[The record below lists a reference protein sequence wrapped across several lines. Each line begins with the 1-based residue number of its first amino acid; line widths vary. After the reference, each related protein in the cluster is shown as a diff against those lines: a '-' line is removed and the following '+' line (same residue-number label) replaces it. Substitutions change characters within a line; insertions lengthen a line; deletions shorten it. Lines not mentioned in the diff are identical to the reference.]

1 MTMFGT
7 QTLIKYLS
15 FLVVTFALAACGGGG
30 GSKSKTNSSQ
40 SLTSTPATISS
51 ANSSSSSNSSSSLAS
66 LAPTADILFPPQ
78 NAFTEGSSI
87 LVRGTASDADGSIT
101 SVSVNGVK
109 ATSTDAFATWSVK
122 LPTQVGTHSLDVIVT
137 DNTGVTN
144 QTLIQHKIIHQ
155 AAQIRQPSKMAL
167 DKKNNRALVL
177 DRSYNRF
184 LSASIIAVDLT
195 TGNQTTFSD
204 NLNSEIKLMRP
215 TSITVDEAGNRALIL
230 DTNEIII
237 IDLTTGERT
246 LVKPG
251 KLPGSTEELIIQQIA
266 FDNINSKLWAATS
279 SGNIIN
285 VDLLTGIPT
294 SLDDAVTNNTAI
306 EIPYIESMQ
315 IDPVNQRLLVASTG
329 QDYIGL
335 IGIDINT
342 GDRTII
348 SNQDKPNAVNMFD
361 FASEVGIALDSTNNR
376 IFAVD
381 SHQQIIYEIN
391 SLTGART
398 LLKTPQSS
406 DQFEITEPI
415 DIFLDAD
422 RGRLIVL
429 DDEINSLISI
439 SLDTK
444 ITSLITEVHTNK
456 PNHSLYESRA
466 LTYDFQSDK
475 IFAANY
481 FSILAVDAGA
491 GDRANLIKRST
502 DGSRTHQGL
511 AYDPTKNILYYEEGY
526 RVIEAVDLNSNNR
539 YIVTKAGIPDFT
551 NVPVGYSAIELD
563 ESKSRLIVADSVTAA
578 IYSIDL
584 ATGKRS
590 IISDNASPNPN
601 NPMRYPLGM
610 DLDLVNNRL
619 FVADFS
625 SRAIYQID
633 LNSGTRQLLSG
644 SSIPNTD
651 NALVNPRAVAYDSIN
666 NRLIVTDSGLR
677 ALVQVDI
684 ATGQRSIISSNLI
697 PNSINGFSTPTGIQL
712 DPEKNIAYVADRGRS
727 KVLSVNLSTGERTD
741 LFSVDSPEQFV
752 IDTKNNR
759 AIITSGSY
767 GMYIYDFSK
776 QKLSEYEVNP
786 EFDSFTNLDFDS
798 LNNRII
804 AVDEDEQ
811 YFAID
816 KSDSSIT
823 PLYSVHNADSP
834 QDIVVDSHNQKLFIL
849 DSQEQ
854 VFTKNL
860 TSLDE
865 PNLLI
870 NFRAT
875 STQEEINYIG
885 GIAFLSSTNS
895 LFTVGSN
902 NEAQTMVWKVN
913 ISDRSLSVLYHDKAS
928 RSEEEYGSNR
938 IVVDETRNRAF
949 VLDDG
954 RGSVTEISLAD
965 GSYKILSDRQTPNI
979 FNPILETT
987 SMTLDTKRNR
997 LLISQYY
1004 VPGLL
1009 SVDLETGERIYVS
1022 R

>member
-1 MTMFGT
+1 MTKLRT
-7 QTLIKYLS
+7 QTLIKYIS
-15 FLVVTFALAACGGGG
+15 FLLLTLTLAACGGG

-40 SLTSTPATISS
+40 SLTSNPSIISS

-66 LAPTADILFPPQ
+66 LAPTATILFPPQ
-78 NAFTEGSSI
+78 NAFTEGSTI
-87 LVRGTASDADGSIT
+87 LVRGTASDADGSIA

-122 LPTQVGTHSLDVIVT
+122 LPTQVGTHSLDVTVT
-137 DNTGVTN
+137 DNSGVTN
-144 QTLIQHKIIHQ
+144 QSPIQQKITHQ
-155 AAQIRQPSKMAL
+155 AAQIRQPSKMAF

-177 DRSYNRF
+177 DRSYNRS
-184 LSASIIAVDLT
+184 LSPSIIAVDLK

-230 DTNEIII
+230 DIEGIII
-237 IDLTTGERT
+237 IDLTSGERT
-246 LVKPG
+246 LLKLG
-251 KLPGSTEELIIQQIA
+251 KLSGSTEELIIRQIA
-266 FDNINSKLWAATS
+266 FDNINSKLWASTS
-279 SGNIIN
+279 SGNIIY

-294 SLDDAVTNNTAI
+294 SLDDSMPGNTFI

-315 IDPVNQRLLVASTG
+315 FDPVKQRLVVASAG

-361 FASEVGIALDSTNNR
+361 FASEVGITLDSTNNR

-381 SHQQIIYEIN
+381 SYQQIIYEIN

-415 DIFLDAD
+415 DIFLDVD

-429 DDEINSLISI
+429 DDKINSLISI

-456 PNHSLYESRA
+456 PNYSLYESRA

-481 FSILAVDAGA
+481 FSILTVDAEA
-491 GDRANLIKRST
+491 GDRANLTKRST
-502 DGSRTHQGL
+502 DGSRTYQGL

-551 NVPVGYSAIELD
+551 NVPIGYSAIELD
-563 ESKSRLIVADSVTAA
+563 ESKNRLIVADSVTAA

-590 IISDNASPNPN
+590 IISDNSTPNTN

-610 DLDLVNNRL
+610 DLDLANNRL
-619 FVADFS
+619 FVADYS

-633 LNSGTRQLLSG
+633 LNSGTRQLISG
-644 SSIPNTD
+644 PLKPNAD
-651 NALVNPRAVAYDSIN
+651 NTFIKPRAVAYDSIN

-677 ALVQVDI
+677 ALVQVDLV
-684 ATGQRSIISSNLI
+684 TGQRSIISSNLI
-697 PNSINGFSTPTGIQL
+697 PNSTNGFSTPTGIQL
-712 DPEKNIAYVADRGRS
+712 DSDKNVAYVTDRGRS
-727 KVLSVNLSTGERTD
+727 KLLSVNLATGERTD
-741 LFSVDSPEQFV
+741 LFTVDSPEQF
-752 IDTKNNR
+752 IMDAKNNR
-759 AIITSGSY
+759 AIITSESPGGIY
-767 GMYIYDFSK
+767 FYDFSK
-776 QKLSEYEVNP
+776 KTLSEYEVNP
-786 EFDSFTNLDFDS
+786 EFDSLTHLDVDPI
-798 LNNRII
+798 NNRII

-823 PLYSVHNADSP
+823 PLYNAHIADSP
-834 QDIVVDSHNQKLFIL
+834 QDIVVDSPNQKLFIL
-849 DSQEQ
+849 DRQERI
-854 VFTKNL
+854 FMKDLNATA
-860 TSLDE
+860 E
-865 PNLLI
+865 PSLLI
-870 NFRAT
+870 DFHTFSAP
-875 STQEEINYIG
+875 EGINYLFDTAF
-885 GIAFLSSTNS
+885 IASTNS
-895 LFTVGSN
+895 LLTVGSN

-913 ISDRSLSVLYHDKAS
+913 VSDRSLSVLFHDKTP
-928 RSEEEYGSNR
+928 RTEEEYGSNK
-938 IVVDETRNRAF
+938 IVFDETKNCAY

-954 RGSVTEISLAD
+954 RGSITEINLAD
-965 GSYKILSDRQTPNI
+965 GSYKVLSDRQTPNI

-1009 SVDLETGERIYVS
+1009 SIDLETGERVYVS